1 MLLQLDYISLPRN
14 EAYGVSYRLN
24 DAFTARTSTTCE
36 LTVYEEVTTNRA
48 VESIHVLPNQA
59 YETTMYHM

>member
-24 DAFTARTSTTCE
+24 DANDASTACK
-36 LTVYEEVTTNRA
+36 LAVYEEVTTNRA

-59 YETTMYHM
+59 YGTTM